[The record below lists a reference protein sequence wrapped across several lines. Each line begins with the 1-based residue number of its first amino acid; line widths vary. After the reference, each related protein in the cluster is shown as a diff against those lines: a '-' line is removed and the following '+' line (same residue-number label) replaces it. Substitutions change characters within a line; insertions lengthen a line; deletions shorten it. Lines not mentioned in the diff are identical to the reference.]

1 MSVILEQDWHKI
13 AVTQAIQS
21 LGSSW
26 YGLSREEAKRRLSQ
40 FGPNEL
46 VKRKRISPWAIFLK
60 QFKSFLI
67 IILLAAVAF
76 SIASGER
83 ADAIVIAVLVFFA
96 CGLGFVQEYRAE
108 RALEAL
114 KQIAAPTA
122 SVIREGQEIEIPSR
136 ELVPGDIVLL
146 RTGDRIPADG
156 RLIESVNLRLDEA
169 PLTGES
175 VPVEKI
181 TEPILEQ
188 VAIADRKNMIYM
200 GTVVVY
206 GRGKAITTTTG
217 MATEFGKIASM
228 IQEVEER
235 QTPLQASLE
244 RLGKWIGI
252 GALILSAL
260 LATLGVMREHEV
272 TEMLRWGIALAV
284 AVVPE
289 ALPAVVVISLAIGVQ
304 RMVRRQAL
312 IRKLPAV
319 ETLGCATAICSDKT
333 GTLTQGQMTV
343 RRLYVNGRMVEV
355 TGAGYEPEGK
365 FYLDGEVFH
374 PAQDIHLQ
382 TLLRISALC
391 NNARLFTTN
400 GAWLVKGDPDEG
412 ALIVAT
418 TKAGMSYDE
427 LNSQFPRVDELPFSS
442 ERKMMTTIHNTPQ
455 GKFAYSKGAPE
466 VILNCCSHVY
476 RDGKEKELTREEKED
491 MLGKVGQMANDAL
504 RVLGLAYKPLG
515 DKFALS
521 EAVEQNMVFV
531 GLVGITDPPRE
542 EVKEAIGV
550 CEQAG
555 IKPVMI
561 TGDHK
566 LTAIAIAR
574 ELGLLKGDA
583 IGGTE
588 LDNLSDA
595 EFEAIVEKVDVYARV
610 SPAHKMRVVDTLAKK
625 GHIVAM
631 TGDGVNDAPAL
642 KKADIGVAMGI
653 TGTDVSKEAA
663 DMILLDDNFASIV
676 AAVEEGRGIVDN
688 IKKYLMYLFSGNL
701 GEVLALTVALLAG
714 TLLGLPYGALPLV
727 AAQILFINLVGDGL
741 AAVAL
746 SVDPPDPNIM
756 NRPPRQPKEV
766 IFSRPV
772 IGFTAG
778 SALWTGG
785 LALGAFLWSF
795 HSQGN
800 LIEAQCLCFV
810 TLLLTRMVHAFNS
823 RSERHSLF
831 KIGPLANRWLLGAVG
846 LSLLMTALVIY
857 LPPLQSLFHTY
868 GLSPKDWGL
877 AIGLALTIFIV
888 VEIAKFIASRRGKV
902 SVRLPS

>member
-1 MSVILEQDWHKI
+1 MTIEQDWHKTTV
-13 AVTQAIQS
+13 AQAIQS
-21 LGSSW
+21 LESSGD
-26 YGLSREEAKRRLSQ
+26 GLSREEAKRRLSQ

-46 VKRKRISPWAIFLK
+46 VKRKRISPWLIFLE

-67 IILLAAVAF
+67 IILLVAVAL
-76 SIASGER
+76 SIASGET
-83 ADAIVIAVLVFFA
+83 ADAIVIAVLVIFA
-96 CGLGFVQEYRAE
+96 CVLGFVQEYRAE

-114 KQIAAPTA
+114 KQMAAPTA
-122 SVIREGQEIEIPSR
+122 SVIREGQESEIPSR

-156 RLIESVNLRLDEA
+156 RLIESVNLKLDEA

-175 VPVEKI
+175 VPVEKM

-188 VAIADRKNMIYM
+188 AAVADRENMTYL
-200 GTVVVY
+200 GTVIVY
-206 GRGKAITTTTG
+206 GRGKAIITATG

-228 IQEVEER
+228 IQEVEEKE
-235 QTPLQASLE
+235 TPLQANLN

-260 LATLGVMREHEV
+260 LAILGVVRGHEW
-272 TEMLRWGIALAV
+272 TEMLRWGISLAV

-312 IRKLPAV
+312 IKKLPAV
-319 ETLGCATAICSDKT
+319 ETLGSATVICSDKT

-343 RRLYVNGRMVEV
+343 RRLYVNGKMIEV
-355 TGAGYEPEGK
+355 TGVGYVPEGK
-365 FYLDGEVFH
+365 FYLEGEVLH
-374 PAQDIHLQ
+374 PAQDMHLQ
-382 TLLRISALC
+382 TLLRIGALC
-391 NNARLFTTN
+391 NNAHLFTTN
-400 GAWLVKGDPDEG
+400 GTWLVKGDTDEG
-412 ALIVAT
+412 ALLVAT
-418 TKAGMSYDE
+418 GKAGVSCDE
-427 LNSQFPRVDELPFSS
+427 LNSQFPRIDEMPFSS

-466 VILNCCSHVY
+466 VILNRCSRVY
-476 RDGKEKELTREEKED
+476 RDGKEKELAGEEKEGV
-491 MLGKVGQMANDAL
+491 LSKVGHMANDAL
-504 RVLGLAYKPLG
+504 RVLGMAYKPLG
-515 DKFALS
+515 DKFTPA
-521 EAVEQNMVFV
+521 ETVEQDMVFV
-531 GLVGITDPPRE
+531 GLVGIIDPPRE
-542 EVKEAIGV
+542 EVKAAIGV

-555 IKPVMI
+555 IRPIMI

-566 LTAIAIAR
+566 ATAMAIAR

-583 IGGTE
+583 IGGSE

-595 EFEAIVEKVDVYARV
+595 EFEAIVEKIDVYARV
-610 SPAHKMRVVDTLAKK
+610 SPAHKMRVVDTLGKK

-642 KKADIGVAMGI
+642 KKADIGIAMGI

-663 DMILLDDNFASIV
+663 DMILLDDNFATIV

-701 GEVLALTVALLAG
+701 GEVLALTIALLAG
-714 TLLGLPYGALPLV
+714 TLLGLPRDALPLV
-727 AAQILFINLVGDGL
+727 AAQILFINLLGDGL

-746 SVDPPDPNIM
+746 SVDPTDPDIM
-756 NRPPRQPKEV
+756 KRAPRQAREV

-772 IGFTAG
+772 IRFTAG

-785 LALGAFLWSF
+785 LALGAFLLTF
-795 HSQGN
+795 HSRGDLTAEQR

-810 TLLLTRMVHAFNS
+810 TLILTRMVHAFNS
-823 RSERHSLF
+823 RSERHSLL

-846 LSLLMTALVIY
+846 LSLLLTALVVY
-857 LPPLQSLFHTY
+857 LPPLQDVFHTY
-868 GLSPKDWGL
+868 ALSLADWGL
-877 AIGLALTIFIV
+877 AFGFALTIFV
-888 VEIAKFIASRRGKV
+888 AVEIAKFIVSHREKV
-902 SVRLPS
+902 